1 MGCIEVFVKLRTS
14 AYQPVYFHPMKP
26 KNASDTDRIQKLEA
40 RVAALEESN
49 WGAARNPLTN
59 KLERTALRKTS
70 KYFRQMAVMVRY
82 RTRQTIFER
91 LRLTPASVGRLQ

>member
-49 WGAARNPLTN
+49 W
-59 KLERTALRKTS
+59 ALRETLSRISLK
-70 KYFRQMAVMVRY
+70 
-82 RTRQTIFER
+82 ER
-91 LRLTPASVGRLQ
+91 LYEKLRNTSVRWPLW